1 MPTSITSPILCCD
14 PFSFIKSTINFFV
27 KWFVIFFYVSN
38 ISHASYFLYI
48 LFLKSL
54 CVFSFVSLCHHLCQK
69 KMYVNANEYAY
80 TLKKTYVFI
89 KNSLCAF
96 CTILIIQQYKKCF
109 LFSTKFDVFQWNW
122 LFLLT
127 PSHNI
132 EMWCRF
138 WELQIENDGRNIR
151 SATKQASILLN

>member
-1 MPTSITSPILCCD
+1 MWWSFFIHKIDHQFLCQMICD
-14 PFSFIKSTINFFV
+14 FFLRLKYFSCV
-27 KWFVIFFYVSN
+27 
-38 ISHASYFLYI
+38 
-48 LFLKSL
+48 
-54 CVFSFVSLCHHLCQK
+54 VFSLYFISKKSVCFLFCFTLSPLVSK
-69 KMYVNANEYAY
+69 KEMYVNANEYAY

-96 CTILIIQQYKKCF
+96 CTILVIQQYKKCF
-109 LFSTKFDVFQWNW
+109 LFFTNFDVSQWIR